1 MIHVNDCHHSGYV
14 LARHPLPRST
24 WLIVTRGLLLV
35 LATLTAGCG
44 GPSAAAPR
52 GSAAEGDAPPVRV
65 VRVQATPLDRSVSV
79 TGTLAAEEQ
88 VMLSLKVTGR
98 LEELL
103 VDLGSPVHRGQVIAR
118 LTPTDFDLRLR
129 QAEAALQQA
138 RARLGLDPFG
148 GDEDGI
154 DIEQTSVVRQARAAL
169 DEARRQ
175 RERISTFVARG
186 ISARAD
192 LESAD
197 AQLQIAEGRY
207 QDALEEVRN
216 RQAVLA
222 QRRSELAL
230 ARQQLDDTSLRSPID
245 GVIRERHASAGEYRA
260 AGTPIFTVV
269 RQHPLRLQLAV
280 PERASTDVRLGQVV
294 RVTVEGDPNVYEG
307 HVARLSPAIS
317 EGNRTLPIE
326 AEVPNQDGHLRPGT
340 FARGEIV
347 TNQALSLLV
356 PHSALV
362 VFAGVEKVL
371 TVQEG
376 KVSEQRVRTGRRVGD
391 RIEILEGIQAGTL
404 VVMEP
409 GGLAHGA
416 TVRVAE

>member
-1 MIHVNDCHHSGYV
+1 M
-14 LARHPLPRST
+14 
-24 WLIVTRGLLLV
+24 TRGLLLI
-35 LATLTAGCG
+35 LAILASACG
-44 GPSAAAPR
+44 GQSSAAPR
-52 GSAAEGDAPPVRV
+52 SSSGESDAQAVRV
-65 VRVQATPLDRSVSV
+65 IKVQPNALDRSVSV

-88 VMLSLKVTGR
+88 VMLSFKVTGR

-103 VDLGSPVHRGQVIAR
+103 VDLGSRVQRGQVIAR

-138 RARLGLDPFG
+138 RARLGLDPVG
-148 GDEDGI
+148 SDEDSIEI
-154 DIEQTSVVRQARAAL
+154 DQTSVVRQARATL

-175 RERISTFVARG
+175 KERIATFVSRG

-197 AQLQIAEGRY
+197 AQLQIAEGKY

-216 RQAVLA
+216 RQAILA
-222 QRRSELAL
+222 QRRSEVAL

-280 PERASTDVRLGQVV
+280 PERASTEVKLGQAVH
-294 RVTVEGDPNVYEG
+294 VTVEGDPNVYEG
-307 HVARLSPAIS
+307 RVARLSPAIS

-326 AEVPNQDGHLRPGT
+326 AEIPNQEGHLRPGT
-340 FARGEIV
+340 FARAEIV
-347 TNQALSLLV
+347 TDRTMSLMV

-362 VFAGVEKVL
+362 VFAGVEKL
-371 TVQEG
+371 LLVQDG
-376 KVSEQRVRTGRRVGD
+376 KVTEQRVRTGRRIGD
-391 RIEILEGIQAGTL
+391 RIEILDGVAAGA
-404 VVMEP
+404 VVIIEP
-409 GGLAHGA
+409 GGLSHGA
-416 TVRVAE
+416 AVRVTE

>member
-1 MIHVNDCHHSGYV
+1 MGDIVSVRPALLLCVV
-14 LARHPLPRST
+14 LAS
-24 WLIVTRGLLLV
+24 
-35 LATLTAGCG
+35 GCG
-44 GPSAAAPR
+44 GASSAAPR
-52 GSAAEGDAPPVRV
+52 PGETADEAQAVQV
-65 VRVQATPLDRSVSV
+65 VRIERKPLTRSIAV

-103 VDLGSPVHRGQVIAR
+103 VDLGSTVRRGQVLAR
-118 LTPTDFDLRLR
+118 LTPTDFELRHR

-138 RARLGLDPFG
+138 RARLGLDPVG
-148 GDEDGI
+148 ESDA
-154 DIEQTSVVRQARAAL
+154 IEIETTGLVRQARATL

-175 RERISTFVARG
+175 RERIATFVQRG

-197 AQLQIAEGRY
+197 AQLQIADGRY

-216 RQAVLA
+216 RQAVLS

-245 GVIRERHASAGEYRA
+245 GVIRERHAFAGEYRS
-260 AGTPIFTVV
+260 AGTPVFTVV

-280 PERASTDVRLGQVV
+280 PERAASGLRLGQSVNV
-294 RVTVEGDPNVYEG
+294 SVEGDPEVYG
-307 HVARLSPAIS
+307 GRVARLSPAIT

-326 AEVPNQDGHLRPGT
+326 AEVPNEAGRLRPGT
-340 FARGEIV
+340 FAKAEIV
-347 TNQALSLLV
+347 IDQAEGLV
-356 PHSALV
+356 IPQSALV

-371 TVQEG
+371 LVKDG
-376 KVSEQRVRTGRRVGD
+376 KAVERRIRTGQRVGGQIEVVEGVQSGD
-391 RIEILEGIQAGTL
+391 L
-404 VVMEP
+404 VIVTP
-409 GGLAHGA
+409 GGLADGA
-416 TVRVAE
+416 PVRVAE

>member
-1 MIHVNDCHHSGYV
+1 M
-14 LARHPLPRST
+14 
-24 WLIVTRGLLLV
+24 TRGLFLV
-35 LATLTAGCG
+35 LVTLTAACG
-44 GPSAAAPR
+44 GPSSAAPR
-52 GSAAEGDAPPVRV
+52 GNSAETDAPSVRV
-65 VRVQATPLDRSVSV
+65 VKVQATPLDRSVSV

-103 VDLGSPVHRGQVIAR
+103 ADLGSPVRRGQVIAR
-118 LTPTDFDLRLR
+118 LAPTDFELRLR

-138 RARLGLDPFG
+138 RARLGLDPLG
-148 GDEDGI
+148 SGEDTI
-154 DIEQTSVVRQARAAL
+154 EIEQTSVVRQARATL

-175 RERISTFVARG
+175 KERVSTFVSRG

-216 RQAVLA
+216 RQAILA

-245 GVIRERHASAGEYRA
+245 GIIRERHASAGEYRA
-260 AGTPIFTVV
+260 AGTTIFTVV

-280 PERASTDVRLGQVV
+280 PERVSTEVRLGQVV

-307 HVARLSPAIS
+307 RVARLSPAIS

-326 AEVPNQDGHLRPGT
+326 AEVPNQEGHLRPGT
-340 FARGEIV
+340 FARAEIV
-347 TNQALSLLV
+347 TDQALAMMV

-371 TVQEG
+371 LVQDG
-376 KVSEQRVRTGRRVGD
+376 KVTEQRVRTGRRVGD
-391 RIEILEGIQAGTL
+391 RIEILDGITEGA
-404 VVMEP
+404 VVIIAP
-409 GGLAHGA
+409 GGLSHGA
-416 TVRVAE
+416 SVRATE